1 MFRLKQIAQV
11 WMLLATLFLFM
22 GAGDD
27 NARFSALGHRVMC
40 VCGCNYVLLECNHVN
55 CPYSDK
61 MRAELASAVKDN
73 NDDNSVFQIF
83 IQNYGP
89 AVMLAPPKTG
99 FGRVAWVTPYIVL
112 IFGLGLVF
120 LIVRIWNKR
129 RSKIVP
135 AGGLAVEHPEVF
147 DSFRDQVRRDT
158 GI

>member
-11 WMLLATLFLFM
+11 WMLLATLSLFM

-40 VCGCNYVLLECNHVN
+40 VCGCNYVLLECNHVG
-55 CPYSDK
+55 CPNSER
-61 MRAELASAVKDN
+61 MRDELATAVKAN

-83 IQNYGP
+83 IKKYGP
-89 AVMLAPPKTG
+89 AVMLAPPKNG
-99 FGRVAWVTPYIVL
+99 FGRVAWITPYIVL

-120 LIVRIWNKR
+120 VIVRIWNKR
-129 RSKIVP
+129 RSKVAP